1 MRLKRWLAAVA
12 ALFAASLLLPASAYA
27 QAQQCLVTASSPPAT
42 AVYDPFNPSALNVN
56 AVQITFVRFNGP
68 GGAKPQLLDFYIHSN
83 NTATNG
89 IQLIPTGLASGTGS
103 LSGAIGQD
111 IFYSPSET
119 QPNITVPLPNSPI
132 PGVLRYG
139 FSGNNAASD
148 TFTVNFNIVI
158 PANLSLNATTALNFD
173 IEYGCDGT
181 GSGPPF
187 SERRTATNAFT
198 LNVRVKSGIQASY
211 IGPALNFGE
220 VGDKTDAQAV
230 LLDPAAGL
238 SKIRVASSGPYTI
251 SMASANG
258 YRMTYSGGNP
268 ALENQNLRYTATFL
282 GSTGSPASPGV
293 ITKTCGTAAGLGSPP
308 LSAGRDHPLTVQL
321 QEGGLDG
328 TPEVPGNYS
337 DTLTFTITP
346 LVAGSPGVTCP

>member
-12 ALFAASLLLPASAYA
+12 ALIAGGILLPSAASAANTGTCGMTGAGAVGS
-27 QAQQCLVTASSPPAT
+27 TAI
-42 AVYDPFNPSALNVN
+42 YDPFNPSGLGTTSIDLTLTRYNPPGGSRTEHVRFILRAQSAASNGITITP
-56 AVQITFVRFNGP
+56 VQIVTGQANLESPLVNVFYNFGSPGPVLSGTPSAGNRFAHIEFTGNNSGSDTVTVRF
-68 GGAKPQLLDFYIHSN
+68 
-83 NTATNG
+83 
-89 IQLIPTGLASGTGS
+89 
-103 LSGAIGQD
+103 
-111 IFYSPSET
+111 
-119 QPNITVPLPNSPI
+119 TV
-132 PGVLRYG
+132 
-139 FSGNNAASD
+139 
-148 TFTVNFNIVI
+148 TF
-158 PANLSLNATTALNFD
+158 PANLN
-173 IEYGCDGT
+173 
-181 GSGPPF
+181 
-187 SERRTATNAFT
+187 
-198 LNVRVKSGIQASY
+198 IQASQNLSFDMDY
-211 IGPALNFGE
+211 TCTTQPAGGDGGGTIPNALTFPIRVLSGLQASYVGPALNFGE

-282 GSTGSPASPGV
+282 GSTGSPASPGA
-293 ITKTCGTAAGLGSPP
+293 ITKTCTVAGLGSPP